1 MILGYVTDIF
11 RTMLDGFSQSH
22 WKGQEKNSSV
32 MFDITEA
39 LVAVADFDSAKN
51 LRQVPFNLFIA
62 IYMNPSKLV
71 PICLI
76 IFN

>member
-1 MILGYVTDIF
+1 
-11 RTMLDGFSQSH
+11 MLDGFSQSH

-51 LRQVPFNLFIA
+51 LRQALFNSIH
-62 IYMNPSKLV
+62 S
-71 PICLI
+71 
-76 IFN
+76 